1 MRGEAKGG
9 SGGEEEEGRCEDG
22 VRGARGERVSGKE
35 GKEKEGMEKG
45 KVERSRESSWE
56 LGRDKQGW
64 RDWED

>member
-9 SGGEEEEGRCEDG
+9 RRGEEEEGRCEDE
-22 VRGARGERVSGKE
+22 VRGARVRGKE

-64 RDWED
+64 RD